1 MAPDLFEKVG
11 SRLTAMPE
19 GRLDTLK
26 APELESELQRHLDGV
41 QDMIMDFKKVEYISS
56 RGIRILLT
64 TAQKMQSRG
73 GSLKLIVPET
83 VGRCRIEMIAA
94 ADLIGWMRDGGVR

>member
-56 RGIRILLT
+56 GGIRILLT

-73 GSLKLIVPET
+73 GSLKLIHVNEH
-83 VGRCRIEMIAA
+83 IMNIFE
-94 ADLIGWMRDGGVR
+94 LIGFLDMIHVEQD